1 VEIMTRRRNPLKNL
15 KKARNIEMETDSFT
29 ISIGD
34 LSVKTTHGR
43 GHTVEEVAEMA
54 TNKLVSVADTAPG
67 SIKAQAHAF
76 KNLCHQV
83 IVYYMQE
90 AIKNHMCTIGNQL
103 EQQGHK
109 DLAEIIRRL

>member
-1 VEIMTRRRNPLKNL
+1 
-15 KKARNIEMETDSFT
+15 METDSFT

-34 LSVKTTHGR
+34 LGVKTTEHR
-43 GHTVEEVAEMA
+43 GHTVEEMAEMA
-54 TNKLVSVADTAPG
+54 TNKLVSVADTAPAR
-67 SIKAQAHAF
+67 IKAQAVAF
-76 KNLCHQV
+76 KNSCLFIIAH
-83 IVYYMQE
+83 YMRE